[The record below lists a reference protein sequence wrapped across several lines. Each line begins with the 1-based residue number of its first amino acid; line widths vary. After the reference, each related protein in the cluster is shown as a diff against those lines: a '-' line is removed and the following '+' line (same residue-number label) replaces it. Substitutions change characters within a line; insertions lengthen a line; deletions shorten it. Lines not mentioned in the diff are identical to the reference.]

1 MAILSKIREKSV
13 FLIFIIA
20 LGLFAFL
27 IDPTK
32 LIDFFK
38 NGGTKDYVAK
48 INDEVIYNQEFAN
61 QVKNLKNGQQSTMQV
76 ANNLFDREVSRILIQ
91 EELDKLGISVEK
103 DQMWELFKTNYSN
116 LPQFQNE
123 EGVFD
128 EGKLKEFIETQ
139 VEANAK
145 AWETQEENIA
155 FTGKQQLYYALVK
168 AASLPTEKEGE
179 LAYKMENNLVD
190 IKFVQLPYSSIPDS
204 TINISK
210 EKIKAYINEH
220 ANEFEE
226 EANVA
231 LRYVYFQEKPSK
243 EDEDNARTD
252 INKLFTELKTVNNI
266 EDFTNKNSLT
276 KYDSIYNLKV
286 ALNTVI
292 QAQVDSMKI
301 GETYGPYTDGD
312 FIKISKLTGTKIA
325 PSVKASHT
333 LIAYQ
338 GATRANPDVK
348 RSKEE
353 AQKLANE
360 LLITAKKSNTDF
372 AAFATEN
379 SDGPSASKGGDLGWF
394 YEGQMVEKF
403 NDFVFANKKGTIGLV
418 ETDFG
423 FHIIKVTD
431 TKEEQKYQLATI
443 TKKIEASQ
451 KTIDALYAE
460 ASQFELDANA
470 GKYEEVAEEKNY
482 ILRPVNKI
490 TELSENLPGL
500 TGPQRNIVQWMFN
513 NETKIGDIKRFD
525 INGSYAVI
533 QLTNKK
539 EEGLMSVDDASFKV
553 LPILRNKEKAKLLR
567 AKISS
572 TTLADIATNQNT
584 SVKSAN
590 AVSMSNP
597 TLPGAGREPKI
608 VGTAFGLEKE
618 DVSNLIDGN
627 NGVYK
632 IEVIKHTNAP
642 KMDTYKSFAKDPAN
656 NINAVGGKVM
666 EALKKKAVIDDNR
679 ASFY

>member
-38 NGGTKDYVAK
+38 NGGTKDYIAK
-48 INDEVIYNQEFAN
+48 VNDEVIYNQEFAN
-61 QVKNLKNGQQSTMQV
+61 QVKNLKNGQQSTMQI
-76 ANNLFDREVSRILIQ
+76 ANNVYEREVSRILVQ
-91 EELDKLGISVEK
+91 EELDKLGITVEK
-103 DQMWELFKTNYSN
+103 DQMWELFKTNYSS
-116 LPQFQNE
+116 LQQFQNE
-123 EGVFD
+123 DGQFD
-128 EGKLKEFIETQ
+128 EGLLKEFIETQ

-145 AWETQEENIA
+145 AWGNQEKNIA
-155 FTGKQQLYYALVK
+155 FSGKQQLYYALIK

-190 IKFVQLPYSSIPDS
+190 IKFVQIPYSTIPDS

-210 EKIKAYINEH
+210 DKIKSYINEH
-220 ANEFEE
+220 ENEFKE

-231 LRYVYFQEKPSK
+231 LRYVYFEEKPSK
-243 EDEDNARTD
+243 EDEDNAKTE
-252 INKLFTELKTVNNI
+252 INNLLTELKTTKNV
-266 EDFTNKNSLT
+266 EDFVNQNSVIA
-276 KYDSIYNLKV
+276 YDSKFNLKNT
-286 ALNTVI
+286 LNSAI
-292 QAQVDSMKI
+292 QAKVDSMKI
-301 GETYGPYTDGD
+301 DETFGPYTDGE
-312 FIKISKLTGTKIA
+312 FTKIAKLTGTKIA
-325 PSVKASHT
+325 PSVKSSHV
-333 LIAYQ
+333 LIAYE
-338 GATRANPDVK
+338 GATRANPDIK
-348 RSKEE
+348 RTKEE
-353 AQKLANE
+353 ANKLANE
-360 LLITAKKSNTDF
+360 LLIIAKKTDTDF

-403 NDFVFANKKGTIGLV
+403 NDFVFSNKKGKIGLV
-418 ETDFG
+418 ETEFG
-423 FHIIKVTD
+423 FHIIKVVD
-431 TKEEQKYQLATI
+431 TKEEKKYQLATI
-443 TKKIEASQ
+443 AKKIEASQ

-470 GKYEEVAEEKNY
+470 GKYEEVANQKNY
-482 ILRPVNKI
+482 VLRPVNKI

-500 TGPQRNIVQWMFN
+500 NGSQRNIVQWMFN

-539 EEGLMSVDDASFKV
+539 ENGLMSVDDASLKV
-553 LPILRNKEKAKLLR
+553 LPILRNKEKSKLLR
-567 AKISS
+567 AKISA
-572 TTLADIATNQNT
+572 TTLADIANNQGTN
-584 SVKSAN
+584 VKTAS

-597 TLPGAGREPKI
+597 TLPGAGREPKV

-618 DVSNLIDGN
+618 EISKLIDGN
-627 NGVYK
+627 NGVYI
-632 IEVIKHTNAP
+632 IEVVKHTEAP
-642 KMDTYKSFAKDPAN
+642 KMETYKSFAKDPAN
-656 NINAVGGKVM
+656 NINAVGNKVM
-666 EALKKKAVIDDNR
+666 EALKEKAIIDDNR

>member
-252 INKLFTELKTVNNI
+252 INKLLTESK
-266 EDFTNKNSLT
+266 
-276 KYDSIYNLKV
+276 DSN
-286 ALNTVI
+286 
-292 QAQVDSMKI
+292 
-301 GETYGPYTDGD
+301 
-312 FIKISKLTGTKIA
+312 
-325 PSVKASHT
+325 
-333 LIAYQ
+333 
-338 GATRANPDVK
+338 
-348 RSKEE
+348 
-353 AQKLANE
+353 
-360 LLITAKKSNTDF
+360 
-372 AAFATEN
+372 
-379 SDGPSASKGGDLGWF
+379 
-394 YEGQMVEKF
+394 
-403 NDFVFANKKGTIGLV
+403 
-418 ETDFG
+418 
-423 FHIIKVTD
+423 
-431 TKEEQKYQLATI
+431 
-443 TKKIEASQ
+443 
-451 KTIDALYAE
+451 
-460 ASQFELDANA
+460 
-470 GKYEEVAEEKNY
+470 
-482 ILRPVNKI
+482 
-490 TELSENLPGL
+490 
-500 TGPQRNIVQWMFN
+500 
-513 NETKIGDIKRFD
+513 
-525 INGSYAVI
+525 
-533 QLTNKK
+533 
-539 EEGLMSVDDASFKV
+539 
-553 LPILRNKEKAKLLR
+553 
-567 AKISS
+567 
-572 TTLADIATNQNT
+572 
-584 SVKSAN
+584 
-590 AVSMSNP
+590 
-597 TLPGAGREPKI
+597 
-608 VGTAFGLEKE
+608 
-618 DVSNLIDGN
+618 
-627 NGVYK
+627 
-632 IEVIKHTNAP
+632 
-642 KMDTYKSFAKDPAN
+642 
-656 NINAVGGKVM
+656 
-666 EALKKKAVIDDNR
+666 
-679 ASFY
+679 

>member
-372 AAFATEN
+372 ATFATEN

-513 NETKIGDIKRFD
+513 NKTKIGDIKRFD